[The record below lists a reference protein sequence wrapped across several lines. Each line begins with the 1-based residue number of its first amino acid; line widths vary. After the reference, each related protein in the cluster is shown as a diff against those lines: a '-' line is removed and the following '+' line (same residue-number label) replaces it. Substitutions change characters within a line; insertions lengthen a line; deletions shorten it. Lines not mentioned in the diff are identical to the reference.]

1 MRILVTGGA
10 GFIGSH
16 LVEHLLDQGH
26 HVHVVDDLSTGL
38 LSNLAA
44 VAAHPRFRFD
54 KADLIDWNGLW
65 AAAQRADRIY
75 HLAAVVGVKRVLAD
89 PVRVMTTNIACTE
102 RVFRAA
108 SAGDRRPR
116 VIYASTS
123 EVYGFNPNGAMQE
136 NDDLHYRAGSRN
148 RWSYAIAKLAGEHF
162 ADAYGREKGLQT
174 VVLRL
179 FNTIGPRQRD
189 EYGMVVPNF
198 VRQALAGIP
207 ITVHGDGQQT
217 RSFCDVRDTVRLIA
231 QLAETDEAVGEPV
244 NVGNDREIT
253 IQALAELVRD
263 RAGGWSGIRH
273 VSCAEAYGEDFDD
286 VRRRRPDLTR
296 VKQLTGFTHR
306 WTLTDTIDDLIRREV
321 ESAPPLQVQPMAAAA
336 E

>member
-16 LVEHLLDQGH
+16 LVEHLLGQGH
-26 HVHVVDDLSTGL
+26 HVHVVDDLSTGQFH
-38 LSNLAA
+38 NLAA
-44 VAAHPRFRFD
+44 VASHPRFRFD

-108 SAGDRRPR
+108 SAGTQRPR

-136 NDDLHYRAGSRN
+136 GDDLHYRAGSRT

-162 ADAYGREKGLQT
+162 ADAYARDKGLET

-179 FNTIGPRQRD
+179 FNTIGPRQRG

-198 VRQALAGIP
+198 VRQAVAGLP
-207 ITVHGDGQQT
+207 ITVHDDGTQT
-217 RSFCDVRDTVRLIA
+217 RSFCDVRDTVRMIA
-231 QLAETDEAVGEPV
+231 QLAETEAALGEPV
-244 NVGNDREIT
+244 NVGNDKEIT
-253 IQALAELVRD
+253 IQALAETVRR
-263 RAGGWSGIRH
+263 RADSRSPIRH
-273 VSCAEAYGEDFDD
+273 VSCEEAYGEDFDD
-286 VRRRRPDLTR
+286 VRRRRPDLAR
-296 VKQLTGFTHR
+296 LKQLTGFVHH
-306 WTLTDTIDDLIRREV
+306 WTLSDTIDELVSEQRGYGGVAGERRLAV
-321 ESAPPLQVQPMAAAA
+321 V
-336 E
+336 